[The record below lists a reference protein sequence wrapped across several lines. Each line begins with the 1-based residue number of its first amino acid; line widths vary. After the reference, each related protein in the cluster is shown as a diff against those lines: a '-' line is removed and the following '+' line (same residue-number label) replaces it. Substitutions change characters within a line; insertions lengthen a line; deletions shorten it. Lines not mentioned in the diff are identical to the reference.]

1 MVSPE
6 TELSAPKTKGPERS
20 ACSILQPNLGV
31 PSGSPSCEK
40 STATLWEEEL
50 GRGLLPTEAE
60 APFSP
65 HSWLWGDTATRG
77 AGQLEAKQKLNL
89 IPTCSPPQSPPCSS
103 QPPHIKHQPR
113 GRGGGGELAI
123 SSLKHRPYLRDK
135 GFAPGLL
142 CLSPFPAAPPFPDF
156 SISPPPQP

>member
-50 GRGLLPTEAE
+50 GRGLLPTETE

-89 IPTCSPPQSPPCSS
+89 IPTCSPPEPSLQFSASP
-103 QPPHIKHQPR
+103 HQTPAP
-113 GRGGGGELAI
+113 GEGGGGSWPLA
-123 SSLKHRPYLRDK
+123 
-135 GFAPGLL
+135 A
-142 CLSPFPAAPPFPDF
+142 
-156 SISPPPQP
+156 